1 MQTKSH
7 TFCLLRPPV
16 SQARPMN
23 DPIYETLLLPIE
35 DGTIEIPEDGALFL
49 RARTGFPSL
58 PAARI
63 ICEQSFLPAQEALIR
78 SGFAIRDSE
87 DDRTFGLT
95 LVMPQRQ
102 RDENRALLARAIKA
116 TRDGGIV
123 MAAQSNTQGAKTFES
138 ELEALTGDVT
148 SLPKNK
154 CRVFW
159 ARIDRSKVDSN
170 LLETWLANDAPKR
183 NDAGYLS
190 RPGLFAWDRIDAG
203 SQKLIDNLPAD
214 LSGRVADLGAGFG
227 FLADAAFK
235 RCPKLTHID
244 LYEAEQRALELAREN
259 LASYGDRAGFHWA
272 DVTRGIPGEYDVI
285 ISNPPFHVDRE
296 DRSDIGQAFIRTAAG
311 ALKSGGQLFMVANR
325 HLPYEETLK
334 AAFKSVKMLADAGG
348 YKIIQAIG
356 PQNKRK

>member
-1 MQTKSH
+1 
-7 TFCLLRPPV
+7 
-16 SQARPMN
+16 MN

-58 PAARI
+58 PATQLV
-63 ICEQSFLPAQEALIR
+63 CEQSFRPTYDALIR
-78 SGFAIRDSE
+78 SGFTMREPGDE
-87 DDRTFGLT
+87 RTFALT
-95 LVMPQRQ
+95 LVSPQRQ
-102 RDENRALLARAIKA
+102 RDENRALLAQAIKA

-123 MAAQSNTQGAKTFES
+123 MAAQSNTQGAKTFET
-138 ELEALTGDVT
+138 ELEALTGNVT
-148 SLPKNK
+148 SLSKNK

-159 ARIDRSKVDSN
+159 ARINPSQINSD
-170 LLETWLANDAPKR
+170 LLETWLTNDAPCR
-183 NDAGYLS
+183 NEAGYLS

-203 SQKLIDNLPAD
+203 SQKLVDHLPAD
-214 LSGRVADLGAGFG
+214 LSGHAADLGAGFG

-244 LYEAEQRALELAREN
+244 LYEAEQRALDLAREN
-259 LASYGDRAGFHWA
+259 LAGYGDRVQFHWA
-272 DVTRGIPGEYDVI
+272 DVTRGVTGEYDVI

-296 DRSDIGQAFIRTAAG
+296 DRSDIGQAFIRAAAG

-325 HLPYEETLK
+325 HLPYEQTLK
-334 AAFKSVKMLADAGG
+334 AAFKSVKMLADTGG

-356 PQNKRK
+356 PQAKRK

>member
-1 MQTKSH
+1 M
-7 TFCLLRPPV
+7 FCLLRACV

-35 DGTIEIPEDGALFL
+35 DGTITLPDDGALFL

-58 PAARI
+58 PTAQVL
-63 ICEQSFLPAQEALIR
+63 CEQGFRPAYDALIR
-78 SGFAIRDSE
+78 SGFTVRDTN
-87 DDRTFGLT
+87 DTRTFGLT
-95 LVMPQRQ
+95 LLLPQRQ

-123 MAAQSNTQGAKTFES
+123 MAAQSNTQGAKTFEN
-138 ELEALTGDVT
+138 ELEALTGNVT
-148 SLPKNK
+148 SLSKNK

-159 ARIDRSKVDSN
+159 ARINHNQINSD
-170 LLETWLANDAPKR
+170 LLETWLANDAPRR
-183 NDAGYLS
+183 NEAGYLS

-203 SQKLIDNLPAD
+203 SQKLIDHLPAD
-214 LSGRVADLGAGFG
+214 LSGRAADLGAGFG

-244 LYEAEQRALELAREN
+244 LYEAEQRALDLAREN
-259 LASYGDRAGFHWA
+259 LAGYGDRAQFHWA
-272 DVTRGIPGEYDVI
+272 DVTRGVAGDYDVV

-296 DRSDIGQAFIRTAAG
+296 DRSDIGQAFIRAAAG

-334 AAFKSVKMLADAGG
+334 AAFKSVKMLGDTGG

-356 PQNKRK
+356 PQTKRK

>member
-1 MQTKSH
+1 
-7 TFCLLRPPV
+7 
-16 SQARPMN
+16 MN

-35 DGTIEIPEDGALFL
+35 DGSITLPEDGALFL

-58 PAARI
+58 PVAQI
-63 ICEQSFLPAQEALIR
+63 VCEQSFRPTHDALVR
-78 SGFAIRDSE
+78 SGFTVREPGDA
-87 DDRTFGLT
+87 RTFGLT
-95 LVMPQRQ
+95 LVSPQRQ
-102 RDENRALLARAIKA
+102 RDENRALLAQAIKA

-123 MAAQSNTQGAKTFES
+123 MASQSNTQGAKTFET
-138 ELEALTGDVT
+138 ELEALAGNVT
-148 SLPKNK
+148 SLSKNK

-159 ARIDRSKVDSN
+159 ARIDRSQVNSD
-170 LLETWLANDAPKR
+170 LLETWLSNDAPRR

-203 SQKLIDNLPAD
+203 SQRLIDHLPTD
-214 LSGRVADLGAGFG
+214 LSGRTADLGAGFG

-244 LYEAEQRALELAREN
+244 LYEAEQRALDLAREN
-259 LASYGDRAGFHWA
+259 LAGYGDRAQFHWA
-272 DVTRGIPGEYDVI
+272 DVTRGVTGEYDVI
-285 ISNPPFHVDRE
+285 LSNPPFHVDRE
-296 DRSDIGQAFIRTAAG
+296 DRSDIGQAFIRAAAG

-334 AAFKSVKMLADAGG
+334 AVFKSVKMLADTGG